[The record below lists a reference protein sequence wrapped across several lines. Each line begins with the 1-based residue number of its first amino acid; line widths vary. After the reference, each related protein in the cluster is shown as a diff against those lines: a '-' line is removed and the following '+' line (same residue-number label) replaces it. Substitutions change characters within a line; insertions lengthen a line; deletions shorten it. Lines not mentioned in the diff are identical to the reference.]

1 MVHAIIVFLCGMLMQ
16 VVSEA
21 SDAAAKGILYHC
33 HAPRL
38 VPQVCDILTG
48 DKNAKLRKHCSAY
61 LLQVCQSTQLTHM
74 ACLSLLLSPPVRL
87 LLTSTAA

>member
-1 MVHAIIVFLCGMLMQ
+1 MCLVQ

-21 SDAAAKGILYHC
+21 SDAAAKGILQHC

-48 DKNAKLRKHCSAY
+48 DKSAKLRKHCSSF
-61 LLQVCQSTQLTHM
+61 LLAVSAL
-74 ACLSLLLSPPVRL
+74 AC
-87 LLTSTAA
+87 